1 MMGKDDRAK
10 RQELLP
16 EIDPSWVEQAISRPE
31 EEEDQEPDFDP
42 DDPDAVWVLGND
54 PEAKFS
60 NVSDHRSLVRK
71 QMLSA
76 GGQFVM
82 GILMMFLGLGLI
94 IMAITNPVL
103 QYIIPAAIVAPI
115 AFWYMRVRWRRW
127 LGSAPYF
134 YRLMTSLGEDAENIL
149 VDRRHRMTLI
159 DFGGTMPVVDGK
171 KRKETKGALTYG
183 YAAPELQTLF
193 SSTDRV
199 DGRGGPVLDRRAARL
214 RDQHRG

>member
-1 MMGKDDRAK
+1 MTDRGGRMGKDDRPQ

-16 EIDPSWVEQAISRPE
+16 DIDPSWVEKAIARPE
-31 EEEDQEPDFDP
+31 DAEPEPQFDP

-60 NVSDHRSLVRK
+60 NVSDQRSLVRK

-82 GILMMFLGLGLI
+82 GILTMFIGLGLV
-94 IMAITNPVL
+94 IMAITNPTKM
-103 QYIIPAAIVAPI
+103 YIIPAAVVAPI
-115 AFWYMRVRWRRW
+115 SFWYMRVRWHRW

-149 VDRRHRMTLI
+149 VEHEQKKRQKFVNKVGDLYAVNST
-159 DFGGTMPVVDGK
+159 PKK
-171 KRKETKGALTYG
+171 KRKK
-183 YAAPELQTLF
+183 
-193 SSTDRV
+193 R
-199 DGRGGPVLDRRAARL
+199 
-214 RDQHRG
+214 